1 MKKRCLTALLLTLV
15 LLLAVGCANDT
26 PPADQ
31 TGGEGSVQ
39 TPAPTGEEETPGG
52 QPDPEQPDPE
62 GSSEAEGERAGAGR
76 SGSPSGVSDVG
87 RRLCPDACGFR
98 RAGRHVHG
106 MILAKERA

>member
-52 QPDPEQPDPE
+52 QPDPEQPAPE
-62 GSSEAEGERAGAGR
+62 SPPRKAAARPRGNGR
-76 SGSPSGVSDVG
+76 SRQIRLPIWSIG
-87 RRLCPDACGFR
+87 RRPATLP
-98 RAGRHVHG
+98 
-106 MILAKERA
+106 

>member
-62 GSSEAEGERAGAGR
+62 GSSEAEGERPEPADPAPHLEYRTSAGDSALMHADF
-76 SGSPSGVSDVG
+76 GSP
-87 RRLCPDACGFR
+87 DATST
-98 RAGRHVHG
+98 
-106 MILAKERA
+106 E